1 MTLDISKIDTARLAS
16 AEEAVKLI
24 QEVVD
29 FRGPEFVY
37 EAIEDL
43 EGGLYCMYVD
53 PKAEEPSCAV
63 GVAFHKIGVPLD
75 FLRRY
80 DKSGG
85 LTARQVVEGLRQ
97 EGVPVS
103 RDAEDVFAT
112 AQSRQDQGEVYSQ
125 MMKTVVAYHLEMR

>member
-1 MTLDISKIDTARLAS
+1 MTLDITKIDTARLAS
-16 AEEAVKLI
+16 AEEAVKLV

-37 EAIEDL
+37 EAIEDGN
-43 EGGLYCMYVD
+43 GGLYCMYVD
-53 PKAEEPSCAV
+53 PNAGEPSCAV
-63 GVAFHKIGVPLD
+63 GVALHKVGVPLD
-75 FLRRY
+75 FLRKY
-80 DKSGG
+80 DTSGG

-103 RDAEDVFAT
+103 REAEDVFST
-112 AQSRQDQGEVYSQ
+112 AQTQQDRGDVYKD